1 MELGSIKLTWTIL
14 RELNGATL
22 YLCNRIV
29 GKMQF
34 ETKLSGLASGDE
46 AWKQSN
52 IREWLND
59 EFLNKHFT
67 DEEKNRLVKHND
79 TGDKVFLLSSEEYGN
94 GGDVINA
101 KETWWLRPSGDSAAP
116 PFVDTLGYAKRHY
129 SGYFTHGI
137 RPAILVRD

>member
-1 MELGSIKLTWTIL
+1 MELGSIKLTWTRL

-22 YLCNRIV
+22 YLCNSIV
-29 GKMQF
+29 ERMQF
-34 ETKLSGLASGDE
+34 ETKLGGLASGDE

-59 EFLNKHFT
+59 EFYFKNL
-67 DEEKNRLVKHND
+67 DAYEKGKLVKHND
-79 TGDKVFLLSSEEYGN
+79 TGDKVFLLSMEEYGN
-94 GGDVINA
+94 GGDVITM

-116 PFVDTLGYAKRHY
+116 PFVDSLGYTKRHY
-129 SGYFTHGI
+129 AGYFTHGI